1 MEYAFRRHE
10 VWKMEEGTEK
20 KHIKNEDWKYTDSNY
35 GREIYT
41 LEDEFDQCVPIKVC
55 SGR

>member
-1 MEYAFRRHE
+1 
-10 VWKMEEGTEK
+10 MEEGTEK